1 MKSSIRDKAEGTFH
15 EAKGKVKEM
24 AGKITD
30 NPKIGGQRQSR
41 KDSRQSAGKDR
52 SGQEGPGEV
61 VSVTTIKGERTMKA
75 LYSISLMV
83 VAVALLAISMPVHA
97 SKMDDRIES
106 SARKSYVFKTYL
118 KADDIKIQSK
128 DGVVTLTGSVSEES
142 HKSLAGETVAGLPG
156 VKTVDNRL
164 EVKGERPVENSDTW
178 LMMKVKTTLLFHRSV
193 SGSKTEVTVKDGI
206 VTLQGD
212 ATSQAQKDL
221 TTEYAK
227 DIDGVKD
234 VKNEMMVSS
243 GPSKETRTAG
253 EKIDDS
259 SKKKSR
265 SVGEKIDD
273 ASITAQVKMTLLY
286 HRSTSAL
293 NTSVTTRK
301 GVVTLS
307 GKAKNASEKDL
318 ATKFVND
325 VHGVKSV
332 RNLMTVG

>member
-1 MKSSIRDKAEGTFH
+1 
-15 EAKGKVKEM
+15 
-24 AGKITD
+24 
-30 NPKIGGQRQSR
+30 
-41 KDSRQSAGKDR
+41 
-52 SGQEGPGEV
+52 
-61 VSVTTIKGERTMKA
+61 MKA
-75 LYSISLMV
+75 IYSVSLMV

-118 KADDIKIQSK
+118 KTDDIKIQSK
-128 DGVVTLTGSVSEES
+128 DGVVTLTGTVSEES
-142 HKSLAGETVAGLPG
+142 HKSLAGETVAGLPE

-206 VTLQGD
+206 VTLQGE

-221 TTEYAK
+221 TMEYAK

-234 VKNEMMVSS
+234 VKNEMVVSS
-243 GPSKETRTAG
+243 GPSKEARTAG

-265 SVGEKIDD
+265 TAGEKIDD

-332 RNLMTVG
+332 RNIMTVG